1 MLFLG
6 KHVLGRTYIKLLV
19 SLANTSTEI
28 CFYNLSNLSLRSEG
42 CNVSAATSMVN

>member
-6 KHVLGRTYIKLLV
+6 KHELGRTYVKILV

-28 CFYNLSNLSLRSEG
+28 CLDSL
-42 CNVSAATSMVN
+42 T